1 MQKNKI
7 CFHDRMAM
15 VSVSKTECA
24 GSIPAGSAKNKT
36 MNKLDELNVIKEY
49 LLDEIHNLINQS
61 DRQAEFAR
69 KGQVS
74 DYIVNIIINELKRR
88 EDQVRHMLDDVLL
101 EIEKY
106 KELKVLFTD
115 YKKISEK

>member
-1 MQKNKI
+1 
-7 CFHDRMAM
+7 
-15 VSVSKTECA
+15 
-24 GSIPAGSAKNKT
+24 

-49 LLDEIHNLINQS
+49 LLDEIHSLILQS

-74 DYIVNIIINELKRR
+74 EYVVNIIVNELKRR
-88 EDQVRHMLDDVLL
+88 EDQVRHMLDNILQ

-106 KELKVLFTD
+106 KELKILFTE
-115 YKKISEK
+115 YKKINNE

>member
-1 MQKNKI
+1 VQVRFLSEVQN
-7 CFHDRMAM
+7 F
-15 VSVSKTECA
+15 
-24 GSIPAGSAKNKT
+24 KT

-49 LLDEIHNLINQS
+49 LLDEIHSLIIQS

-74 DYIVNIIINELKRR
+74 EYVVNIIINELKRR
-88 EDQVRHMLDDVLL
+88 EDQVRHMLDNILQ

-106 KELKVLFTD
+106 KEVGKLFAD
-115 YKKISEK
+115 YKNK